1 MARLL
6 FITHTRIGDCVLSTG
21 LLRHF
26 LETHPDYRVTVA
38 AGHLSAP
45 MFAELPQLERLIPI
59 TKRRANLHWFRLW
72 RQVVGTHWDLVVD
85 LRQSIIPF
93 VVRRRRARILPRNR
107 PQQPMAQ
114 HLAQLMS
121 GDGGQLPLHQPLHQ
135 PLQHPLPTLPL
146 PQLWPAPHHHQAA
159 AQLLAKP
166 LASNRPILALAP
178 SANWPPKQWPLEQ
191 FVAAARQLTQQ
202 LPALQGATIAIFGAP
217 SEDGYL
223 SRLYQLVERDAAQH
237 GQPLP
242 ILPLWHSGDLLTVY
256 ACLQQCQLF
265 IGNDSGL
272 MHMAAAAGIPTL
284 GLFGPTSDHLMA
296 PYGRCTAFVRTL
308 ESCEALRQQLA
319 ADPALA
325 QQSLMT
331 GLTVPQV
338 VAAAINLYQRGL
350 PEILD
355 QSPPTPFG

>member
-26 LETHPDYRVTVA
+26 LEQHPDYRVTVA

-59 TKRRANLHWFRLW
+59 TKRRANLHWFWLW

-93 VVRRRRARILPRNR
+93 VVRRRRALILPRNR

-114 HLAQLMS
+114 HLTQLM
-121 GDGGQLPLHQPLHQ
+121 DGGGGGQ
-135 PLQHPLPTLPL
+135 LPL

-166 LASNRPILALAP
+166 IASNRPILALAP

-191 FVAAARQLTQQ
+191 FVATARQLTQQ
-202 LPALQGATIAIFGAP
+202 LPGLQGATIAIFGAP

-223 SRLYQLVERDAAQH
+223 SRLHQLVEQDAAQH

-242 ILPLWHSGDLLTVY
+242 ILPLWHGGDLLTVY

-296 PYGRCTAFVRTL
+296 PYGRHTDFVRTP

-331 GLTVPQV
+331 GLDVPQV
-338 VAAAINLYQRGL
+338 VAAAIALYQQAA
-350 PEILD
+350 PEILRASLRA
-355 QSPPTPFG
+355 SPKKTPQENATRNP